1 MGRHLDL
8 DIKVTRVETDRRSRR
23 SWLPT
28 RTRFIRLEP
37 ESRREKRV
45 EIESVV
51 HVTGRETSL
60 FVNTPEVLLEYG
72 VEVAWIHRSPKA

>member
-8 DIKVTRVETDRRSRR
+8 DIKVTYVETDRRPRR

-37 ESRREKRV
+37 ESAREKRV
-45 EIESVV
+45 EIESVD
-51 HVTGRETSL
+51 HVTGREASL
-60 FVNTPEVLLEYG
+60 FVYIPEVLLEYG
-72 VEVAWIHRSPKA
+72 VEVALDTKEP